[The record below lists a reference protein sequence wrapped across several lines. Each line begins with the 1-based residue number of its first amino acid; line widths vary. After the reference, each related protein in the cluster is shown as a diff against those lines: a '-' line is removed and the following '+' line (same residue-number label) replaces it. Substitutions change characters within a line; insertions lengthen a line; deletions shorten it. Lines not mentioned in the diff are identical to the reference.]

1 MNAVHAE
8 ELRVDQGRIRE
19 EPFVVVDLVELSEL
33 CPELPDR
40 RLEVREHRGELL
52 ELVEE
57 EEGFLDAR
65 LVLFEGQEHSELQR
79 ELRDLASEREIEARQ
94 VEALLMPISDLVEV

>member
-19 EPFVVVDLVELSEL
+19 EPLVVVDLVELSEL
-33 CPELPDR
+33 GPELTHG
-40 RLEVREHRGELL
+40 RLEVAEHVGELL

-65 LVLFEGQEHSELQR
+65 LVLFEGEEHGELQR
-79 ELRDLASEREIEARQ
+79 ELGYLAAEREIEARE
-94 VEALLMPISDLVEV
+94 VEALVMPISD